1 MASLSSKFADLKKI
15 IAGINKAA
23 GEVLI
28 GTLDDE
34 TILEKLKVKFIPT
47 PNDDLNEA
55 VGGGFPRGR
64 ISIVSGLADS
74 GKTGLC
80 LETIGQQMQKDP
92 DFIVLWLESENS
104 LTDITYIVEQFKIDP
119 KRFLLINMSATKG
132 AEEALSNCLDT
143 LKSGVIDM
151 FVINSL
157 RGLTP
162 KTELNKS
169 ISEDTVAMQARMN
182 TKLLKQLVPTCS
194 EKDIACVIIQ
204 HLTTMIGT
212 MSKDPFTLG
221 GGLLLKYASVLTL
234 DMRKQTVQDTD
245 PIGKDE
251 GMKIKVS
258 VKKNHVCPRINPY
271 VKVDHFVVYGEGT
284 EVIMTTMQKA
294 VEQNILKKTAGWISW
309 PDKEL
314 KWNGAKN
321 FRTYMKENPDVFQ
334 TLRNIVNKNIQ
345 GLTDEEMNELGIDI
359 EENNKTIDQAL
370 EEIEND

>member
-1 MASLSSKFADLKKI
+1 MK
-15 IAGINKAA
+15 
-23 GEVLI
+23 
-28 GTLDDE
+28 
-34 TILEKLKVKFIPT
+34 
-47 PNDDLNEA
+47 
-55 VGGGFPRGR
+55 
-64 ISIVSGLADS
+64 
-74 GKTGLC
+74 
-80 LETIGQQMQKDP
+80 
-92 DFIVLWLESENS
+92 
-104 LTDITYIVEQFKIDP
+104 
-119 KRFLLINMSATKG
+119 KG

-321 FRTYMKENPDVFQ
+321 FRTYMKENSDVFQ

>member
-321 FRTYMKENPDVFQ
+321 FRTYMKENSDVFQ